1 MRISSRKKRG
11 MTPEDFKRIAL
22 SFEGTEQGSHMGVV
36 DFRVAGRIFA
46 TLPSK
51 MKGYG
56 NLALSPEQQVAFC
69 AELPKVFIPID
80 GGWGRAGMTHVAL
93 AETNEDLLRG
103 ALEAAWRFRMKVN
116 KKRVKGT

>member
-1 MRISSRKKRG
+1 

-103 ALEAAWRFRMKVN
+103 ALEAAWRFRMKMN
-116 KKRVKGT
+116 KTTVKGN